1 MEIKQKKRSE
11 IPAEFKWNLT
21 HLYPT
26 VDAWREDVKLIEKG
40 AAEIAEFKGKLTN
53 GETLLACAKKLFAT
67 SEMVDRMYVYA
78 MMTLH
83 EDANISE
90 SQSLAGIAESTSV
103 KFFAAISFIT
113 PEILT
118 HSEETIRN
126 FIETTPELALYKHY
140 LEDIIRS
147 KAHVL
152 SAEIEEILANAQEV
166 GSGASNIYD
175 MLDSADLKFGTVKDA
190 DGNEVEVTHGRYYTL
205 MQSPDRRVRKDAFE
219 TYYKSYLA
227 LKNTIA
233 TMYSSSVKKDMF
245 FSKTRKHNNT
255 LEAELFGDNIPI
267 DVYKQLVST
276 VNEFLPSMHRYTALR
291 KKALKVDELHM
302 YDVLVPIVEE
312 AETKMTYE
320 EAKQTL
326 MEGLKP
332 LGEEY
337 LATLKKG
344 MDPASG
350 WIDVFENDG
359 KQSGAYSWGSYGC
372 HPYVLLNHENTV
384 SDMFTLAH
392 EMGHALHSYYS
403 WETQPNVYAD
413 YTIFLAEVAS
423 TVNETLVMEHMLKTT
438 TDPKTHAYLLNE
450 YLEQF
455 RGTIFRQT
463 MFAEFEMLA
472 HGMAEKGEPL
482 TMEALNKIYR
492 ELTQKYYGPD
502 MVVDEQVDFEWARIP
517 HFYRAFYVYK
527 YATGYSAA
535 IAFTKKLKTGDA
547 QARED
552 YLNFLKAGCHDYS
565 INILKKA
572 GVDMA
577 TPAPIREALQVF
589 DSLVTELEKA
599 LDA

>member
-11 IPAEFKWNLT
+11 IPAEFKWKLG

-26 VDAWREDVKLIEKG
+26 TDAWRADVKLIEKES
-40 AAEIAEFKGKLTN
+40 AEIADFKGKLTN
-53 GETLLACAKKLFAT
+53 GEALLACLEKLCT
-67 SEMVDRMYVYA
+67 TGEKVSRMFVYA
-78 MMTLH
+78 LMTLH
-83 EDANISE
+83 EDANIAE

-103 KFFAAISFIT
+103 KFSAAESFIA

-126 FIETTPELALYKHY
+126 FIATTPGLELYKHY

-152 SAEIEEILANAQEV
+152 SAEIEEILANAEEV
-166 GSGASNIYD
+166 GNGASNIYD
-175 MLDSADLKFGTVKDA
+175 MLDSADLKFGTIKDA
-190 DGNEVEVTHGRYYTL
+190 EGDDVEVTHGRYFTL

-245 FSKTRKHNNT
+245 FSKTRKHKNT

-276 VNEFLPSMHRYTALR
+276 VNEFLPAMHRYTALR
-291 KKALKVDELHM
+291 KKTLKLDELHM
-302 YDVLVPIVEE
+302 YDLYVPLVEE
-312 AETKMTYE
+312 AETKMTYQ

-326 MEGLKP
+326 MEGLQP

-337 LATLKKG
+337 LAALKKG
-344 MDPASG
+344 MDSESG
-350 WIDVFENDG
+350 WIDVYENEG
-359 KQSGAYSWGSYGC
+359 KQSGAYSWGAYGC
-372 HPYVLLNHENTV
+372 HPYVLLNHEDTV

-403 WETQPNVYAD
+403 WETQPNVYAS

-438 TDPKTHAYLLNE
+438 TDPKVRAYLLGE

-455 RGTIFRQT
+455 RGTVFRQT

-472 HGMAEKGEPL
+472 HEMAEKGEPL
-482 TMEALNKIYR
+482 TMEALSKIYR
-492 ELTQKYYGPD
+492 ELNVKYYGPD
-502 MVVDEQVDFEWARIP
+502 MVVDEQIDFEWARIP

-527 YATGYSAA
+527 YATGYSSA
-535 IAFTKKLKTGDA
+535 IAFTKKLKTGDEK
-547 QARED
+547 ARED
-552 YLNFLKAGCHDYS
+552 YLNFLKAGSHDYS

-572 GVDMA
+572 GVDMT
-577 TPAPIREALQVF
+577 TPAPIREALEVF
-589 DSLVTELEKA
+589 EGLVTEMEKA